1 MQKEIL
7 IDASQQKQTRVA
19 IKSDS
24 GVEEYEYENEQ
35 KKQLKGNIYLGRVSR
50 IEPSLQAAFVDFGNE
65 RHGFLAF
72 NDIQTQYY
80 QIPLSDKEAIL
91 REEEEVRKQLLEETK
106 DLSPNEINNADGEEN
121 PEESI
126 ESSEDENEGEGEG
139 EGEGENSNEKNE
151 NEEQSEIASSDE
163 FVNSESEYEKKIS
176 DIRARRKFKRY
187 RIQEVIKPGQVILLQ
202 IVKEERGK
210 KGAALT
216 TFLSLAG
223 KYIVLMPNTA
233 KGGGISKKIFNSQDR
248 KSIRGIINQLE
259 IPETMGLIVRTAGA
273 KKTQNEIKNDL
284 DILIQVWEEIRQKTI
299 TSNAPTLIHEEGDV
313 IYRTIRDFFSNDIT
327 EVIIDGEAGY
337 DKAKKYAG
345 IIAKEQVKKIKKYRG
360 KVPLFH
366 SKGIE
371 KYLNDIFE
379 PRITLKSGGYLII
392 NQTEA
397 LVAIDINSGKS
408 TKERNIEK
416 TALTTNIES
425 AMEIARQAKLRDLA
439 GLIVIDFI
447 DMENY
452 SNRRLVEKKLKESLR
467 TDKARVQVGKISS
480 FGLLEM
486 TRQRLRESSIQ
497 WRTILSVESFS
508 QKILKLIEEK
518 IFSLPKVKTVSVDL
532 PKKIIDY
539 IKINMHEEVSFFEKK
554 FKFKI
559 DFVINA
565 DFLSGDYKIVFK
577 NVKNIEIE
585 EIKNE
590 PETSVEESVRPARIV
605 LEESEDSESTE
616 KKPFHKKKF
625 FNKKR
630 KFFKKRGFKKE
641 SGNDK
646 EVASDKEVSG
656 GKEVA

>member
-126 ESSEDENEGEGEG
+126 ESSEDENEG

-425 AMEIARQAKLRDLA
+425 AIEIARQAKLRDLA